1 MRIVRPPPRIRYEPR
16 LKRTLCSCRCD
27 SYSVQ
32 LSSGMV
38 GKKLHRSNSSIPS
51 DSWVIS
57 ISPTRITLLAML
69 ASDSGMCCRS
79 AAVCR
84 DSTTPGSIALRDRPP
99 APGSSAGDR
108 REVTSVWV
116 ELAGLYANVS
126 ARHVTPEWC
135 ALQAVAGLGPR
146 RPRRAYELRSGA
158 MLSRED
164 NELLCRVGPG
174 TPMGDLMRQ
183 YWVPAALSG
192 ALPARDLEPT
202 MLADSSVQIYQR
214 ECNWVQA
221 LEGDID
227 TCHTVF
233 LHLGSV
239 GVNEV
244 ASGTWAHHA
253 LSDRAPRYA
262 VADMDFGVMYGAYR
276 PAEADTEYWR
286 IANFL
291 FPFYAMV
298 PTGVMGLE
306 VRVRAWVPMD
316 DEHTLAISIA
326 RSAQGTRTAGRQVV
340 RPPETRPNTTDWYG
354 RFRCV
359 ANQGNDYLIDRA
371 AQKTTSYTGIDSIFL
386 QDQAATQ
393 RIGPIY
399 DRTNEDL
406 GTSDQMIIRT
416 RKRLIDAARALRDTG
431 KVPPGVDDPG
441 VYGVRARGAVLPR
454 GADWIEATRALR
466 KAGVEHPGLTR
477 AVLGGLPAV

>member
-1 MRIVRPPPRIRYEPR
+1 
-16 LKRTLCSCRCD
+16 
-27 SYSVQ
+27 
-32 LSSGMV
+32 
-38 GKKLHRSNSSIPS
+38 
-51 DSWVIS
+51 
-57 ISPTRITLLAML
+57 
-69 ASDSGMCCRS
+69 
-79 AAVCR
+79 
-84 DSTTPGSIALRDRPP
+84 
-99 APGSSAGDR
+99 
-108 REVTSVWV
+108 
-116 ELAGLYANVS
+116 
-126 ARHVTPEWC
+126 
-135 ALQAVAGLGPR
+135 
-146 RPRRAYELRSGA
+146 

-183 YWVPAALSG
+183 YWVPAALSTE
-192 ALPARDLEPT
+192 LPARDGAPLRVRLLGENLIAFRATSGAVGLVRDSCPHRGASLFYGRNEQEGLRCVYHGWKFDVTGRCVDMPNEPAENNFRGKVRAVAYPCVERAGLVWAYLGPRETPPPLPDLEPT
-202 MLADSSVQIYQR
+202 MLADASVQIYQR
-214 ECNWVQA
+214 ECNWMQA

-239 GVNEV
+239 DADE
-244 ASGTWAHHA
+244 ARPGTWARYA

-276 PAEADTEYWR
+276 PAEADSEYWR

-298 PTGVMGLE
+298 PTGVLGLE

-326 RSAQGTRTAGRQVV
+326 RSAQGVRSAGRQVV
-340 RPPETRPNTTDWYG
+340 RPPETLPNTTDWYG

-359 ANQGNDYLIDRA
+359 ANAGNDYLIDRT
-371 AQKTTSYTGIDSIFL
+371 AQKTTSYTGIDAIFL
-386 QDQAATQ
+386 QDQAVTESMGA
-393 RIGPIY
+393 IY
-399 DRTNEDL
+399 DRTNERL

-441 VYGVRARGAVLPR
+441 VYAVRSGGALLAR
-454 GADWIEATRALR
+454 GADWVEATRELR
-466 KAGVEHPGLTR
+466 KAGIEHPGLTR